1 MSKYTLKKQRFIE
14 WLIDDHEDRVYFG
27 RRFCNELIREHKIN
41 VTLEELFNERD
52 YIPVHILEEYNDE
65 WELDEDAEEEIDI
78 DLIKLI

>member
-52 YIPVHILEEYNDE
+52 YIPIYILEEY
-65 WELDEDAEEEIDI
+65 DEDFTQFETDEMDT